1 MSSDDPHGHDKEPI
15 ILTSPRRFGKG
26 LVIVIVTIAIGAG
39 ILIPFF
45 NQMAEIPPPVT
56 QIRTEGPAAQ
66 EGEEEGQAPA
76 EAGTTAIS
84 ILQGAAV
91 QGSPDYDPDAAQV
104 PVGNSIVWDNQDTV
118 PHTATSG
125 TGPQDPNSAQ
135 LFDTSIIN
143 GGEEST
149 PVELQG
155 VSEGQ
160 TIPYYCIVHPYMTS
174 ELTIVAGGQGGG
186 GQTQGGGGA
195 AQQQGGGEGANQTGQ
210 TTGGG
215 GTAAPAGGGGGPT
228 INILEGSSIQGNPD
242 YDPEDLTASAGAE
255 VTVVNQDTL
264 PHTVT
269 SGTGPQD
276 PNSAQL
282 FDTSLINGGESATLS
297 LAQVTLGQYDY
308 YCIVHPYMTGKLNVQ

>member
-1 MSSDDPHGHDKEPI
+1 M
-15 ILTSPRRFGKG
+15 
-26 LVIVIVTIAIGAG
+26 IVTIAIGAG

-45 NQMAEIPPPVT
+45 DEMFQIPPPVT
-56 QIRTEGPAAQ
+56 QIRTETPAA
-66 EGEEEGQAPA
+66 EEEEEEQAPA
-76 EAGTTAIS
+76 APGTTAIA

-104 PVGNSIVWDNQDTV
+104 PVGNSIVWNNQDTV

-125 TGPQDPNSAQ
+125 TGPQDPNSGQ

-155 VSEGQ
+155 ASEGQ
-160 TIPYYCIVHPYMTS
+160 SIPYYCIVHPYMTS
-174 ELTIVAGGQGGG
+174 ELTIIAGGQGGGG
-186 GQTQGGGGA
+186 GQTQGGA
-195 AQQQGGGEGANQTGQ
+195 APQQQQGGEAANQTTAAEE

-215 GTAAPAGGGGGPT
+215 AAPAPAPAPATGGGEGPT
-228 INILEGSSIQGNPD
+228 INILEGSSIQGSPD
-242 YDPEDLTASAGAE
+242 YDPDELTASAGAE

-276 PNSAQL
+276 PNSGQL
-282 FDTSLINGGESATLS
+282 FDTSLINGGQSTTLS
-297 LAQVTLGQYDY
+297 LAQVTPGQYDY
-308 YCIVHPYMTGKLNVQ
+308 YCMVHPYMTGKLNVQ